1 MDKCREAFEKHY
13 LSLPFQTEWSAQI
26 CLDACSFDVKQD
38 AYLPKMDWISSND
51 ADECVIYCCMLNTAY
66 LSFKEQQK
74 RIDELNQENQ
84 KLVLSNT
91 GYHNASASYL
101 CKLMQVQ
108 FVLNQQTEIA
118 KSKRSDGEVFEDKT
132 ETKIS
137 DYLDDYNIALDKI
150 LGDEAT
156 QEQFNAYAKGNEFLK
171 QKARADKNQKQI
183 DELQARVD
191 AALFDMNQ
199 RKLELCESCDGYK
212 DPVGVCQSEGLEMA
226 INILKQALK
235 GGEV

>member
-1 MDKCREAFEKHY
+1 MDKKRNIELENWLIETTGEEMMANHLGPNWNRFHEECGFY
-13 LSLPFQTEWSAQI
+13 PN
-26 CLDACSFDVKQD
+26 
-38 AYLPKMDWISSND
+38 ISMTI
-51 ADECVIYCCMLNTAY
+51 ADQVWEH
-66 LSFKEQQK
+66 KQK

-101 CKLMQVQ
+101 CKLMQIQ

-118 KSKRSDGEVFEDKT
+118 KSKRTDGEVFEDKT
-132 ETKIS
+132 ETKIA

-150 LGDEAT
+150 LADEAT

-171 QKARADKNQKQI
+171 QKTRADKNQKRI

-191 AALFDMNQ
+191 AALERASHACIGSAMFHKQFND
-199 RKLELCESCDGYK
+199 
-212 DPVGVCQSEGLEMA
+212 VIA
-226 INILKQALK
+226 ILKGEQALK
-235 GGEV
+235 GG

>member
-1 MDKCREAFEKHY
+1 MDKCREAFENWK
-13 LSLPFQTEWSAQI
+13 
-26 CLDACSFDVKQD
+26 KQEPQ
-38 AYLPKMDWISSND
+38 ASNGYN
-51 ADECVIYCCMLNTAY
+51 AAMAWQH
-66 LSFKEQQK
+66 QQK

-101 CKLMQVQ
+101 CKLMQIQ

-118 KSKRSDGEVFEDKT
+118 KSKRTDGEVFEDKT
-132 ETKIS
+132 ETKIA

-171 QKARADKNQKQI
+171 QKARADKNQKRI

-191 AALFDMNQ
+191 AANAVIHEYYTGSYQESPDLVVD
-199 RKLELCESCDGYK
+199 LE
-212 DPVGVCQSEGLEMA
+212 
-226 INILKQALK
+226 QALK

>member
-1 MDKCREAFEKHY
+1 MDKKRNIELENWLIETTGEEMMANHLGPNWNRFHEECGFYPNISMTIADQVWEH
-13 LSLPFQTEWSAQI
+13 
-26 CLDACSFDVKQD
+26 KQ
-38 AYLPKMDWISSND
+38 K
-51 ADECVIYCCMLNTAY
+51 
-66 LSFKEQQK
+66 Q
-74 RIDELNQENQ
+74 IDEINQENQ

-101 CKLMQVQ
+101 CKLMQIQ

-118 KSKRSDGEVFEDKT
+118 KSKRTDGEVFEDKT
-132 ETKIS
+132 ETKIA

-183 DELQARVD
+183 DELQAR
-191 AALFDMNQ
+191 
-199 RKLELCESCDGYK
+199 LEKVKQLVQKWRDDPSCY
-212 DPVGVCQSEGLEMA
+212 SELNLWECSA
-226 INILKQALK
+226 RIIQALK